1 MQKFACETYSDLFG
15 ASRNI
20 SSRKSI
26 CHNFK
31 KDIKKEGMLR
41 KDNGISRNL
50 YAVGTTE
57 AMISVK

>member
-1 MQKFACETYSDLFG
+1 MIKKEET
-15 ASRNI
+15 
-20 SSRKSI
+20 I

-31 KDIKKEGMLR
+31 KYIKKEGMLR